1 MNASM
6 PHGSAGAAFF
16 TPLDGAYDYRYEV
29 SDQPSTSLY
38 ELGKAKNWNA
48 SADVDWSLSPPP
60 GGAFSG
66 TGTGLDG
73 YPAFDSLSGP
83 ERERVLW
90 RYLEW
95 NVSQLL
101 HGEQGALLVA
111 SQLVSCVPDTASKL
125 YCASQT
131 FDEARH
137 VEALKRYLDRRELSL
152 SPVNKS
158 INRLLSKILTDQ
170 RWDLKLIGM
179 QIVIEGVALAAFAN
193 LRKQSLDP
201 LLTQIVSY
209 ILKDESR
216 HVRFGL
222 EFLGSHLA
230 TLSATELEE
239 RAQFCFDA
247 CVVMRDRFVPQEL
260 YRELGWSVPAVSVH
274 LAESGYLLDYKQLL
288 YRRLMPSIKK
298 VGLLTPAIVG
308 KYEMI
313 GALEFQDAET
323 DF

>member
-1 MNASM
+1 MSAST
-6 PHGSAGAAFF
+6 PQVSLGEAFF
-16 TPLDGAYDYRYEV
+16 TPLDGAYDYRYDV
-29 SDQPSTSLY
+29 SNQPSTSLY

-48 SADVDWSLSPPP
+48 SSDVDWSVSRPL

-66 TGTGLDG
+66 AGTGLEGFRDFDAL
-73 YPAFDSLSGP
+73 PAA

-137 VEALKRYLDRRELSL
+137 VEALKLYLDRRGLRL
-152 SPVNKS
+152 NPVNKS
-158 INRLLSKILTDQ
+158 ISRLLSKILSDQ

-193 LRKQSLDP
+193 LRKQSQDP

-222 EFLGSHLA
+222 EFLRGHLA
-230 TLSATELEE
+230 TLSATELDE
-239 RAQFCFDA
+239 RARFCFDA

-260 YRELGWSVPAVSVH
+260 YRDMGWSVPAVSIH

-298 VGLLTPAIVG
+298 VGLLTPAMLG
-308 KYEMI
+308 KYDMI
-313 GALEFQDAET
+313 GALAFQDAEA

>member
-1 MNASM
+1 
-6 PHGSAGAAFF
+6 
-16 TPLDGAYDYRYEV
+16 
-29 SDQPSTSLY
+29 
-38 ELGKAKNWNA
+38 
-48 SADVDWSLSPPP
+48 
-60 GGAFSG
+60 
-66 TGTGLDG
+66 
-73 YPAFDSLSGP
+73 
-83 ERERVLW
+83 
-90 RYLEW
+90 
-95 NVSQLL
+95 
-101 HGEQGALLVA
+101 
-111 SQLVSCVPDTASKL
+111 
-125 YCASQT
+125 
-131 FDEARH
+131 
-137 VEALKRYLDRRELSL
+137 
-152 SPVNKS
+152 
-158 INRLLSKILTDQ
+158 
-170 RWDLKLIGM
+170 
-179 QIVIEGVALAAFAN
+179 GVALAAFAN

-222 EFLGSHLA
+222 EFLRAHLM
-230 TLSATELEE
+230 TLAPEELEE

-260 YRELGWSVPAVSVH
+260 YRDMGWSVPAVSVH

-298 VGLLTPAIVG
+298 VGLLTPAMAP

>member
-1 MNASM
+1 M
-6 PHGSAGAAFF
+6 SAVVEQTAGGDAFF
-16 TPLDGAYDYRYEV
+16 TPLDGVYDHRYQV
-29 SDQPSTSLY
+29 SDQASTSLY

-48 SADVDWSLSPPP
+48 SSDVDWSAPRPA

-66 TGTGLDG
+66 AGTGLEG
-73 YPAFDSLSGP
+73 FAGFDALATQ

-137 VEALKRYLDRRELSL
+137 VEALKLYLDRRGLRL
-152 SPVNKS
+152 NPVNKS
-158 INRLLSKILTDQ
+158 ISRLLSKILGDQ

-179 QIVIEGVALAAFAN
+179 QVVIEGVALAAFAN
-193 LRKQSLDP
+193 LRKQSHDP

-222 EFLGSHLA
+222 DFLRAHLT
-230 TLSATELEE
+230 TLSPAELEE
-239 RAQFCFDA
+239 RARFCFDA
-247 CVVMRDRFVPQEL
+247 CVVMRDRFVPHEL
-260 YRELGWSVPAVSVH
+260 YREMGWSVPAVSVH
-274 LAESGYLLDYKQLL
+274 LGESGYLVDYKQLL
-288 YRRLMPSIKK
+288 YRRLMPNIKK
-298 VGLLTPAIVG
+298 VGLLTPSMVH
-308 KYEMI
+308 KYDMI
-313 GALEFQDAET
+313 GALEFQDAEA